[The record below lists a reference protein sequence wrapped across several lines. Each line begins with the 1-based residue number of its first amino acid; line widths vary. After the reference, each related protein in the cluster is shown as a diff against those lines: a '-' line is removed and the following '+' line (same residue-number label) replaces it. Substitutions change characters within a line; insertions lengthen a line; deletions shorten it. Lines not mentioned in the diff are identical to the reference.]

1 MRERGKNLLIALAS
15 AALALAAVSAFATA
29 APATSAAAPANTQK
43 PTITDADFTVGDT
56 GTAQEGSWSGS
67 PTGYS
72 YQWQRCDS
80 AGTNCQNIAGTTAK
94 TYVFRDA
101 DIGQRLVVVVTAV
114 NADGSVAASSGP
126 TVVVTDNSRPR
137 NSANPSIAGSPA
149 LGQTLTANEGTW
161 TRGVRSFSYQW
172 QRCDSNGDG
181 CFNIAGATGKTY
193 VVSGPDVG
201 NRLRVQVTATNPAGS
216 TDDTSARTAIV
227 TAPVAKAC
235 GTDLANTTLLPDG
248 TRSVDIKHVALPNRL
263 LLDQVS
269 FTPQFIR
276 SRAETITARF
286 HVAESIGGCSVSNAL
301 VYSVAIPFA
310 RVTTA
315 PETATGTDGWVALSY
330 QPTVRLP
337 LQKGYLLTF
346 FARARK
352 AGENPLGGVSTRR
365 LVALRI
371 DPTR

>member
-1 MRERGKNLLIALAS
+1 MRQRGKHLLTALVS
-15 AALALAAVSAFATA
+15 AALAVAAVSAFATA
-29 APATSAAAPANTQK
+29 APQTSAVAPANTAK

-56 GTAQEGSWSGS
+56 GTAHEGTWSGS

-72 YQWQRCDS
+72 YQWQRCDG
-80 AGTNCQNIAGTTAK
+80 AGANCANIAGATAK

-101 DIGQRLVVVVTAV
+101 DIGHRLAVVVTAV
-114 NADGSVAASSGP
+114 NADGSVAASSDA

-137 NSANPSIAGSPA
+137 NSTNPSISGSPQ

-172 QRCDSNGDG
+172 QRCDSNGNG
-181 CFNIAGATGKTY
+181 CFNIQGATGKTY
-193 VVSGPDVG
+193 VVAGPDVG
-201 NRLRVQVTATNPAGS
+201 NRLRVRVTATNPAGS
-216 TDDTSARTAIV
+216 TDDTSPRTAIV
-227 TAPVAKAC
+227 TAPQATAC
-235 GTDLANTTLLPDG
+235 GTALANTTLLPDG
-248 TRSVDIKHVALPNRL
+248 TRSVDIRHVALPNRL
-263 LLDQVS
+263 ILDRVS
-269 FTPQFIR
+269 FTPRFIR

-286 HVAESIGGCSVSNAL
+286 HVSEQVGGCSVSGAL

-310 RVTTA
+310 RVTEA
-315 PETATGTDGWVALSY
+315 PETTTGADGWATLNY
-330 QPTVRLP
+330 RPTARLP

-352 AGENPLGGVSTRR
+352 GGENLLGGVSTRR
-365 LVALRI
+365 LVSLRI